1 MRRLLALALLERGRE
16 GGGRSGRRFPRV
28 AEVGVAGRTAER
40 VNALQPRKGLGA
52 HASSSLFSGGAS
64 RFALNFSLPPLATRL
79 FTFSGSSTYSV
90 PVLSLAASFLF
101 RCFVRRVLP
110 VGAAEGDLR
119 AGAPAV
125 PAGAVPWEPSRK
137 PPAGA
142 SGPGT
147 TAAPAFVNAACKARV
162 IRIPSCIP
170 LVKISADKADW
181 QCEFPGLSSKRA
193 FCE

>member
-1 MRRLLALALLERGRE
+1 MRRLLALALALLERGRE

-79 FTFSGSSTYSV
+79 FTFSSSSTYSV

-101 RCFVRRVLP
+101 RSVLSAVSCRSEP
-110 VGAAEGDLR
+110 PR
-119 AGAPAV
+119 ATSV
-125 PAGAVPWEPSRK
+125 PALRPCRRERFPGSPL
-137 PPAGA
+137 A
-142 SGPGT
+142 SLRLGPLDREQPQLQPLLT
-147 TAAPAFVNAACKARV
+147 
-162 IRIPSCIP
+162 P
-170 LVKISADKADW
+170 LVKHV
-181 QCEFPGLSSKRA
+181 
-193 FCE
+193 